1 MGYRLWVI
9 GCFAALLTAC
19 STTTKLPP
27 LDDAYYWPENTQTIQ
42 TTQVTP
48 NTPNTPKAATIE
60 YLNVQDTTVTIR
72 VKR

>member
-1 MGYRLWVI
+1 MTKNWIIVLI
-9 GCFAALLTAC
+9 ALSLSAC
-19 STTTKLPP
+19 GTVATIP

>member
-1 MGYRLWVI
+1 MTKNWIIVLI
-9 GCFAALLTAC
+9 ALSLSAC
-19 STTTKLPP
+19 GTVATIP

-42 TTQVTP
+42 TTQV
-48 NTPNTPKAATIE
+48 TPNTPKAATIE

>member
-1 MGYRLWVI
+1 MLL
-9 GCFAALLTAC
+9 ALGLTAC

-27 LDDAYYWPENTQTIQ
+27 LDDAYYWPENTQIIQ

-48 NTPNTPKAATIE
+48 KTPSTTNTPNAPTIE